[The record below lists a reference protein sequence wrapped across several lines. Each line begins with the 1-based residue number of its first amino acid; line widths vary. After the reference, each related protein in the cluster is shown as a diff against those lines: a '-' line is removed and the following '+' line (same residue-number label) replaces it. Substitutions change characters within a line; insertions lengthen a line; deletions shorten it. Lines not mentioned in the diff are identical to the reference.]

1 MVFVKISRQDCEFM
15 NQSIS
20 TMNPASLSFSSQS
33 SSVPYQDGR
42 ADTSGSWAVASK
54 VPQVAIAFWIIKIAA
69 TTVGET
75 GGDAL
80 SMTMKLGYLVSTLIF
95 LVFFLVAVTA
105 QIKAKSFHRFLY
117 WTVIVATTTLGTT
130 MADFSDR
137 SLGFGY
143 LGGSLSLFVLLM
155 LVLGLW
161 RWSVGAISFRDI
173 TSPKVEMFYWTTILF
188 SNTLGTA
195 LGDWL
200 ADTQGVG
207 YERGALVFAGAL
219 TLVAAAYFF
228 TKLSHTLLL
237 WTAFILTRP
246 LGATLGDI
254 LTKPHANGGLN
265 LGRITSSLVI
275 AGFMVFCIL
284 FTSQTAGQHPGEDGK
299 ARG

>member
-1 MVFVKISRQDCEFM
+1 MGTMKTISAAF
-15 NQSIS
+15 NLHNS
-20 TMNPASLSFSSQS
+20 SL
-33 SSVPYQDGR
+33 PYENER
-42 ADTSGSWAVASK
+42 AGESRGWAAASK

-69 TTVGET
+69 TTLGET

-80 SMTMKLGYLVSTLIF
+80 SMTMKFGYALSTVIF

-117 WTVIVATTTLGTT
+117 WTVIVATTTVGTT
-130 MADFSDR
+130 LADFTDR
-137 SLGFGY
+137 SVGVGY
-143 LGGSLSLFVLLM
+143 LGGSLILFGLLL

-161 RWSVGAISFRDI
+161 RVSAGSISFRDI

-219 TLVAAAYFF
+219 AIVAAAYFF
-228 TKLSHTLLL
+228 TSISRTLLF

-246 LGATLGDI
+246 LGATLGDL
-254 LTKPHANGGLN
+254 LTKPRADGGLN
-265 LGRITSSLVI
+265 LSRISSSLVI
-275 AGFMVFCIL
+275 AAFMILCIL
-284 FTSQTAGQHPGEDGK
+284 LTSRDAGNHPGENEK
-299 ARG
+299 RSA

>member
-1 MVFVKISRQDCEFM
+1 MTNPCPLTFSVSDSGYPYE
-15 NQSIS
+15 NQR
-20 TMNPASLSFSSQS
+20 TH
-33 SSVPYQDGR
+33 G
-42 ADTSGSWAVASK
+42 GSWAAASK

-80 SMTMKLGYLVSTLIF
+80 SMTMNLGYLVSTLIF
-95 LVFFLVAVTA
+95 LVFFIVAVIA
-105 QIKAKSFHRFLY
+105 QIKAKTFHRFLY

-130 MADFSDR
+130 MADFADR
-137 SLGFGY
+137 SLGLGY
-143 LGGSLSLFVLLM
+143 LGGSLILFVALIV
-155 LVLGLW
+155 VLGLW
-161 RWSVGAISFRDI
+161 RVSQGAISFRDI
-173 TSPKVEMFYWTTILF
+173 MAPKVETFYWTTILF

-219 TLVAAAYFF
+219 TFVAAAYFF
-228 TKLSHTLLL
+228 TKSSHTLLF

-254 LTKPHANGGLN
+254 LTKPHKNGGLD

-275 AGFMVFCIL
+275 AAFMVLCIL
-284 FTSQTAGQHPGEDGK
+284 VTPQAAGQHPGGK
-299 ARG
+299 SRR